1 MKKLQGKQK
10 KEVLLSD
17 LIMQQ
22 MEKAEEGDESTMQ
35 GTDVKMSAKLME
47 AYRSLGTILRT
58 YKSGKL
64 PKIFKIL
71 PNIQKWE
78 EVVPY
83 SLPA

>member
-1 MKKLQGKQK
+1 
-10 KEVLLSD
+10 
-17 LIMQQ
+17 
-22 MEKAEEGDESTMQ
+22 
-35 GTDVKMSAKLME
+35 MSAKLME

-83 SLPA
+83 SLPE

>member
-1 MKKLQGKQK
+1 
-10 KEVLLSD
+10 
-17 LIMQQ
+17 MQQ

>member
-1 MKKLQGKQK
+1 M
-10 KEVLLSD
+10 LSD

-22 MEKAEEGDESTMQ
+22 MEKGENGEGEGEESMMQ
-35 GTDVKMSAKLME
+35 QSDIKISAKLME
-47 AYRSLGTILRT
+47 AYKSLGTILKT

-71 PNIQKWE
+71 PNIQRWE

-83 SLPA
+83 SHPS

>member
-10 KEVLLSD
+10 KEVMLSD

>member
-83 SLPA
+83 SLPE